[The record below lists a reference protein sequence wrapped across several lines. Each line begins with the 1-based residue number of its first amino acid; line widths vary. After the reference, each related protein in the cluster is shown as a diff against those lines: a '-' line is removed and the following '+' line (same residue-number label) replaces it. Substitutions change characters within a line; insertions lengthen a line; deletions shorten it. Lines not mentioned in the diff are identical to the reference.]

1 MNRKEIKVMIDKL
14 ISPENE
20 KSLLFRIGKEV
31 EKTKEFQR
39 LAKARREYPDLT
51 IGETSIS
58 IWIHG
63 VPEEN
68 YAEPFEFS
76 DKEENLFTELIAPVS
91 VEYAGFADYATNED
105 CEICEGESTL
115 TIARN
120 YHGLSKKQPHP
131 INLDDYPE
139 LNKLFEELE
148 NLESKK
154 LKECIRLHLL

>member
-1 MNRKEIKVMIDKL
+1 MLLGIIERINGLFPSEIEEQLLRNIDL
-14 ISPENE
+14 
-20 KSLLFRIGKEV
+20 EV

-39 LAKARREYPDLT
+39 LVKARREYPDLT

-76 DKEENLFTELIAPVS
+76 DKEENLFTELTAPVS
-91 VEYAGFADYATNED
+91 VEYAGFADFATSD
-105 CEICEGESTL
+105 DREICDGESTL

-120 YHGLSKKQPHP
+120 YHGLSQKQPPP
-131 INLDDYPE
+131 IDLDDYPE

>member
-1 MNRKEIKVMIDKL
+1 MKNEEIIERINGL
-14 ISPENE
+14 FPSETE
-20 KSLLFRIGKEV
+20 EQLLRNIGLEV

-91 VEYAGFADYATNED
+91 VEYAGFADYATSDD

>member
-1 MNRKEIKVMIDKL
+1 MKNEEIIERINGL
-14 ISPENE
+14 FPSETE
-20 KSLLFRIGKEV
+20 EQLLRNIGLEV
-31 EKTKEFQR
+31 EKTKEFLR

-91 VEYAGFADYATNED
+91 VEYAGFADYATNDD